1 MQREMS
7 TEEFLREVVF
17 GGNKAS
23 GSGGTLLGTAGGRPA
38 YAVSPP
44 PSAPR
49 SMPQNQ
55 GPGAFLEGQNR
66 GMGSSAVFSMQCQTN
81 SQHKVVGKTEQ
92 TPAASKQWQY
102 AYDGAGH
109 LTSVVCNG
117 RQMERYAYN
126 TKGQRCSDQ
135 LWHQGIERKFTYNA
149 KGQLTEAGAAQYYYE
164 KTGALHCIK
173 EGRKN
178 TYYSYGNDTR
188 MDKVILPSG
197 VEVRYEY
204 GKSLMPIRSLLNG
217 RPAWEY
223 QWQGETRLLAC
234 YDVMQGTHYAFHYAE
249 QRMPVGVTITGTGAE
264 MVQEQARYGTIN
276 NYCPAF
282 SQNPEQ
288 APAVFLHI
296 GVNQVG
302 SVRTLSTDNGMLI
315 KEMQYDSFG
324 TVVADTFPALT
335 FPLGFCGGLVD
346 GYTGFVRFGYR
357 DYDPA
362 TGRFTSLDPLG
373 DTGGDH
379 DLYDYCVDDPVSM
392 NDPSGLIAPLLLFL
406 AGKAAALGLGAAG
419 TWVAAK
425 TADAIHSKRKG
436 KEHNEATDAAK
447 ETLPKVAAASAA
459 SALPG
464 AAAMGGPMA
473 VAAAR
478 AASAASAAAAQRV
491 AARVGTLPG
500 GGSLLPILQ
509 EVPDAIDGFVFDSPP
524 PMTWGGVVG
533 AGASSAIKKIV
544 EPRAF

>member
-1 MQREMS
+1 MQCQGGVASFWGIGAGARGNDLGQFGTNSMVEICMQREMT

-23 GSGGTLLGTAGGRPA
+23 GSRGTLLATTGGRPA
-38 YAVSPP
+38 YAAAPA
-44 PSAPR
+44 PSAPHAMQQ
-49 SMPQNQ
+49 SQ
-55 GPGAFLEGQNR
+55 GPGALLEGQNR

-117 RQMERYAYN
+117 KQVERYAYN
-126 TKGQRCSDQ
+126 AKGQRCSDQ
-135 LWHQGIERKFTYNA
+135 LWHQGVERKFTYNA

-164 KTGALHCIK
+164 KTGALHCKK

-188 MDKVILPSG
+188 LDKVILPSG
-197 VEVRYEY
+197 VELRYEY
-204 GKSLMPIRSLLNG
+204 GKSLMPIRSFLNG

-223 QWQGETRLLAC
+223 QWQGETRLVAC

-264 MVQEQARYGTIN
+264 LVQEQARYGTIN

-302 SVRTLSTDNGMLI
+302 SVRTLSTDSGILI

-324 TVVADTFPALT
+324 TVVEDTFVALT

-392 NDPSGLIAPLLLFL
+392 NDPSGLIAPAVLGAFL
-406 AGKAAALGLGAAG
+406 AGKAAALGLGVGGAWVAGKMADTIHSERDETERTEAVDGVKKTLSKTAAISGVSTIPGAVVMGAPVAG
-419 TWVAAK
+419 TAF
-425 TADAIHSKRKG
+425 
-436 KEHNEATDAAK
+436 
-447 ETLPKVAAASAA
+447 
-459 SALPG
+459 
-464 AAAMGGPMA
+464 
-473 VAAAR
+473 R
-478 AASAASAAAAQRV
+478 AASAASAAAAQRI
-491 AARVGTLPG
+491 AAG
-500 GGSLLPILQ
+500 
-509 EVPDAIDGFVFDSPP
+509 
-524 PMTWGGVVG
+524 
-533 AGASSAIKKIV
+533 
-544 EPRAF
+544 